1 MVFRKIVSALLVV
14 LLLCSCSMPS
24 HRGKSPS
31 ESELMSQSAKMLD
44 SQFQMVRSIII
55 AQEGVEG
62 FKLEE
67 TLTGTEIA
75 RGVLS
80 EEKGEEQLGFLYL
93 SDKFE
98 TTEEVYAAAGNL
110 IPKEQLEEIKRIAEG
125 VERSLESVYQE
136 GARALSDTQRVEF
149 YKDLR
154 ALVVKSVVLLTAA
167 VVYALLP
174 DYMIFGKVS
183 AASAMAIA
191 AGVLSS
197 TLLAIVEWKDSGVL
211 STSSDNFE
219 AWLIE
224 VTKEP
229 TAAWALASGMIAT
242 GKAVNTNPVTTAVSI
257 AVFALYG
264 VTDDLSKMLKSY
276 NFKIPT

>member
-55 AQEGVEG
+55 AQEGVDG

-167 VVYALLP
+167 VVYALLH

>member
-1 MVFRKIVSALLVV
+1 M
-14 LLLCSCSMPS
+14 
-24 HRGKSPS
+24 
-31 ESELMSQSAKMLD
+31 
-44 SQFQMVRSIII
+44 
-55 AQEGVEG
+55 
-62 FKLEE
+62 
-67 TLTGTEIA
+67 
-75 RGVLS
+75 
-80 EEKGEEQLGFLYL
+80 
-93 SDKFE
+93 
-98 TTEEVYAAAGNL
+98 
-110 IPKEQLEEIKRIAEG
+110 
-125 VERSLESVYQE
+125 ESVYQE

-264 VTDDLSKMLKSY
+264 VTDDLSQMLKSY